1 MRTKAVAVVVAVAS
15 VALLGVSSYV
25 YFSGAAE
32 KDDTYTVT
40 AYFDKAIGLFS
51 ESAVS
56 VLGVPIGEVMSVTPE
71 GQRVKVVMSI
81 ESERKVPAD
90 ATAFIVPISLIS
102 DRYIQLSPP
111 YESGPILKDGDVL
124 DVDRTSI
131 PVELDDVL
139 SSLKKFLEAVEAG
152 TASDPGAL
160 GAAVKN
166 LANALEGA
174 GSDIDAT
181 LGGAGKVSEV
191 IVSESAHLDSI
202 VVRLSSLMSAL
213 AEKQTEITQVNTR
226 MAQALGAIADE
237 KASLEGVLSNLA
249 VVTEQLGGIIRD
261 NRPTLEQDLVIL
273 TNTTQAALR
282 HQDSLIR
289 ANDWLHVL
297 ADGAEE
303 SHNGGVVHTFEGV
316 THLDVRDEHGGS
328 PALCTPPLNLLTC
341 PPPISAPASTS
352 SGASAAAGAP
362 VVDEP
367 QAPGGGSPKPLAIE
381 QPSADKHSSSARI
394 TKWFVSLGRWIDSVF
409 GGGR

>member
-1 MRTKAVAVVVAVAS
+1 MRTKAVAVVVAIAS
-15 VALLGVSSYV
+15 VALLIVSSYV

-51 ESAVS
+51 ESDVS
-56 VLGVPIGEVMSVTPE
+56 VLGVPIGEVVSVTPE

-249 VVTEQLGGIIRD
+249 IVTEQLGGILSD
-261 NRPTLEQDLVIL
+261 NRPALEQDLVIL

-316 THLDVRDEHGGS
+316 THLDVRDEHAGT

-341 PPPISAPASTS
+341 PPPLTAPTS
-352 SGASAAAGAP
+352 ASAGPATSEVQSAVEPEAAGL
-362 VVDEP
+362 
-367 QAPGGGSPKPLAIE
+367 GSMKPLAI
-381 QPSADKHSSSARI
+381 QKPSPTKEPGSGRI
-394 TKWFVSLGRWIDSVF
+394 TGWFVSLGRWIDSLL
-409 GGGR
+409 GDGR